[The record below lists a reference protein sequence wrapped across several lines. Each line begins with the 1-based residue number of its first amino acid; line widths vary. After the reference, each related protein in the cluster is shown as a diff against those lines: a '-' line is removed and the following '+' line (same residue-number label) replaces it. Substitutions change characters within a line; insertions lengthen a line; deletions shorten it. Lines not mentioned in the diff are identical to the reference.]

1 MRWIRWALTA
11 IGIIGA
17 ALNALKIGL
26 CFVLWTVGNV
36 GWIIVN
42 LRRRQVQEALLFAA
56 YLITSIVGLFTW
68 GM

>member
-1 MRWIRWALTA
+1 MKRIRWALTA

-17 ALNALKIGL
+17 TLNAFKIGL

-56 YLITSIVGLFTW
+56 YLIASIVGLFTW